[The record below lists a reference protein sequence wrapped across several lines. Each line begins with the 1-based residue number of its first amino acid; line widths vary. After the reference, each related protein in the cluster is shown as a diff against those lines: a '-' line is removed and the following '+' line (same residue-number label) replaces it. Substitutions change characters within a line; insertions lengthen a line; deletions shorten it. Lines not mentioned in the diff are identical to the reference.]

1 VSQVGICW
9 QISGDGIFSLA
20 VSMQHQHGKSITGW
34 TGLLETLRYRGRLP
48 IVMFLLSFAL
58 LGDLSAIAADL
69 THHCSDNRLKHAEL
83 LSEISGQE
91 VATIPFERRESC
103 EPANSSIFV
112 KKLLKLSDFFVPA
125 LDAYL
130 SLKLIPPTATTSH
143 DNLHC
148 LLRYTPRPPPLA

>member
-1 VSQVGICW
+1 
-9 QISGDGIFSLA
+9 
-20 VSMQHQHGKSITGW
+20 MQHQHGKSTTRW

-48 IVMFLLSFAL
+48 IVIFLLSFAL

-69 THHCSDNRLKHAEL
+69 TRDCSDNRLKHAEL
-83 LSEISGQE
+83 SSEINGQE
-91 VATIPFERRESC
+91 VATIPFERREFRESC
-103 EPANSSIFV
+103 DPANSSILG

-130 SLKLIPPTATTSH
+130 SLKLIPPTAATSY
-143 DNLHC
+143 DVLHC

>member
-1 VSQVGICW
+1 
-9 QISGDGIFSLA
+9 
-20 VSMQHQHGKSITGW
+20 MQQQHGKSTTRW

-69 THHCSDNRLKHAEL
+69 AHHCSDNRLKHAEL
-83 LSEISGQE
+83 SSEISGQE
-91 VATIPFERRESC
+91 VATISFERREFRESC

-112 KKLLKLSDFFVPA
+112 KKLLKLSDFFFPA

-130 SLKLIPPTATTSH
+130 SLKLIPPTATTSY